1 MQEPS
6 EHAGPPDTE
15 HFVHHV
21 TQVGE
26 TRDVHTREAVYNAH
40 GQKLIEAGQRV
51 DRRLFDRLTA
61 HKLLRPLDASIDV
74 AAPVDREA
82 LRATA
87 ERLAEEDPLTRAL
100 LAVTSRPR
108 EAVAMPAS
116 LALDPLLAGKLSI
129 LQERMPDAFDHAV
142 QVAVGASAL
151 GMELRPPDTA
161 FARDLATAGLFH
173 DIGYLHIDPAI
184 FTSHA
189 PLSAEQER
197 QLRSHPVIAWL
208 TLKRFPACHP
218 GASHA
223 VLQHHERLDGSG
235 YPRGHAGDALEPAG
249 RCLAVMELATAL
261 CGRQDPDAFAAVLKG
276 HADQLDS
283 AALRVMLQA
292 VDHCPVYPD
301 DGATTPQ
308 ADIDWSA
315 LRAAI
320 ECVEAGQALRERAD
334 PYWDALLGRHLDPL
348 TRLLDRAGLSGL
360 PLDLI
365 RESVAGDPSLQVEI
379 EALQNDT
386 RYRLRLLARQLHDPD
401 AALPDAVREWV
412 PKLQEAAG

>member
-1 MQEPS
+1 MQEAT

-74 AAPVDREA
+74 AAPVDRET
-82 LRATA
+82 LRSTA

-100 LAVTSRPR
+100 LAVTARPR
-108 EAVAMPAS
+108 EAVAMPTS
-116 LALDPLLAGKLSI
+116 LALDSLLVGKLSI
-129 LQERMPDAFDHAV
+129 LQERMPEAFDHAV

-184 FTSHA
+184 FASRA
-189 PLSAEQER
+189 PLTTEQER

-235 YPRGHAGDALEPAG
+235 YPRGHAGDALEAAG
-249 RCLAVMELATAL
+249 RCLALMELATAL

-292 VDHCPVYPD
+292 VAQCPVRPG
-301 DGATTPQ
+301 DGAAPP

-320 ECVEAGQALRERAD
+320 DCVEQGQALREQAD
-334 PYWDALLGRHLDPL
+334 PRWEALLGRHLDSL
-348 TRLLDRAGLSGL
+348 TRLLDRAGLRGL

-365 RESVAGDPSLQVEI
+365 RESVAGDASLQVEI
-379 EALQNDT
+379 EALQDDA
-386 RYRLRLLARQLHDPD
+386 RYRLRLLARELPAPD
-401 AALPDAVREWV
+401 AALPDALREWIR
-412 PKLQEAAG
+412 KLEEATGG